1 MMIETKIGV
10 PMDAEMLANYFRTLV
25 NLLFKILPIRE
36 ANEPTLS
43 TYISSLQAEIMGCNE
58 FIVAIHNDPMVLT
71 IISILQYLSDNPDC
85 DIRVVKREVFRSINI
100 CNKLR
105 AKYVSEMRDMAQ

>member
-1 MMIETKIGV
+1 MMIETKVGV
-10 PMDAEMLANYFRTLV
+10 PMNAEMLANYFRTLV

-43 TYISSLQAEIMGCNE
+43 TYIRSLQFEIIGCNE
-58 FIVAIHNDPMVLT
+58 FIMAIHNDPMVLT
-71 IISILQYLSDNPDC
+71 ILSVLQYLSDNPDC
-85 DIRVVKREVFRSINI
+85 DIRVVKREVFRTINI

-105 AKYVSEMRDMAQ
+105 AKYVSELEVATQ